1 MDFLSGSYFEVEL
14 YGNDVE
20 LAGRFISVSGLAME
34 VEYEVYSEGGSNY
47 PRYFFKES
55 KPQVLVLEQGV
66 ITEGDGLSELMARC
80 VQGQSVALSG
90 RITLRDT
97 FGTAQRSWTIT
108 GAHLQKY
115 LGPELNSNQ
124 PALAVSRLELLY
136 NGCF

>member
-14 YGNDVE
+14 YGNGVE

-97 FGTAQRSWTIT
+97 FGTAQRSWAIT